1 MLESIRPAT
10 AADAGA
16 IAALIGGLTHYFV
29 ADGSALAAQ
38 PFLATFS
45 PAAIAGLLA
54 DGDYLCLCAEEQGQ
68 KGGQLLGVLTLRRPA
83 HLHHLFVA
91 PVAHRRGIARQLWQA
106 LESHLDPAMPV
117 TVNSSEY
124 AVPVYQRLGFAATA
138 GVQQRNG
145 VRYVPMLRPPFPNPA
160 ATPQ

>member
-1 MLESIRPAT
+1 VPELIRPAT
-10 AADAGA
+10 PADSEA
-16 IAALIGGLTHYFV
+16 IAALIGSLTHYFV
-29 ADGSALAAQ
+29 ADGSAPAAQ

-45 PAAIAGLLA
+45 PASIAGLLW

-68 KGGQLLGVLTLRRPA
+68 LLGVVTLHRPA

-91 PVAHRRGIARQLWQA
+91 PAAHGRGIARQLWQA

-124 AVPVYQRLGFAATA
+124 AVPVYQRLGFTPTA
-138 GVQQRNG
+138 GAQQRNG
-145 VRYVPMLRPPFPNPA
+145 VRYVPMQHPPFPNQA
-160 ATPQ
+160 ATSQ

>member
-1 MLESIRPAT
+1 MRHTAQAT
-10 AADAGA
+10 
-16 IAALIGGLTHYFV
+16 
-29 ADGSALAAQ
+29 SAPAAQ

-45 PAAIAGLLA
+45 PAAIAGLLC

-68 KGGQLLGVLTLRRPA
+68 LLGVVTLHRPA

-91 PVAHRRGIARQLWQA
+91 PTAHGRGIARQLWQA

-124 AVPVYQRLGFAATA
+124 AVPFADNEYSYRILMGFADKCEILEPKNI
-138 GVQQRNG
+138 RNEFIS
-145 VRYVPMLRPPFPNPA
+145 RIKKA
-160 ATPQ
+160 AALYKM

>member
-1 MLESIRPAT
+1 MPESIRPAT
-10 AADAGA
+10 PADAGA

-29 ADGSALAAQ
+29 ADGSAPAAQ

-68 KGGQLLGVLTLRRPA
+68 LLGVLTLHRPA
-83 HLHHLFVA
+83 HLHHLFVVPA
-91 PVAHRRGIARQLWQA
+91 AHRRGIAHRLWQA

-138 GVQQRNG
+138 EVQQRNG
-145 VRYVPMLRPPFPNPA
+145 VRYVPM
-160 ATPQ
+160 

>member
-16 IAALIGGLTHYFV
+16 IAALIGSLTHYFV
-29 ADGSALAAQ
+29 ADGSAPAAQ

-68 KGGQLLGVLTLRRPA
+68 KGGQLLGVLTLHRPA
-83 HLHHLFVA
+83 HLHHLFVSPA
-91 PVAHRRGIARQLWQA
+91 AHRRGIARQLWQT
-106 LESHLDPAMPV
+106 LEPHLDPAMPV

-145 VRYVPMLRPPFPNPA
+145 VRYVPMQRPPFPNPA
-160 ATPQ
+160 ATPK

>member
-1 MLESIRPAT
+1 MPEAIRPAIP
-10 AADAGA
+10 ADSEA
-16 IAALIGGLTHYFV
+16 IAALIGSLTHYFV
-29 ADGSALAAQ
+29 ADGSAPAAR

-68 KGGQLLGVLTLRRPA
+68 KSGQLLGVLTLHRPA

-91 PVAHRRGIARQLWQA
+91 PAAHRRGIARRLWLA

-138 GVQQRNG
+138 EVQQRNG
-145 VRYVPMLRPPFPNPA
+145 VRYVPMQRPPFPHQA
-160 ATPQ
+160 ASQ